1 VFEVLAALQKLSKT
15 RPHDSAFIEGQRGL
29 SYAQLAG
36 RVGGFSQELA
46 DSDVIAIYAP
56 NGLEWV
62 IADLS
67 VAFAGKTLAPLPT
80 FFSEGQLRHIIKNAG
95 VDRILAS
102 PETLNQAQAFG
113 LPVTEVTIDGP
124 TAPLDGAN
132 NHGQS
137 AQRIIYTSGSTGAPK
152 GVRLGDKQICASAKG
167 LLAAS
172 GASAEDRYLSVLPF
186 SLLLEQI
193 AGIALPILAG
203 APVSIASNAAGAALQ
218 GDTLPLMNAFGDAF
232 DGAGATASV
241 LVPGLLDAWVKTL
254 AATNATAPSSL
265 RFVAVGGAPVNK
277 TLAKMAWDLGVPVHE
292 GYGLS
297 ECCSVVSL
305 NRPGQRSAGATGTPI
320 PGVNVTLQDGE
331 IVVHGD
337 TVMAGYLGREINPD
351 GVWRTGDLGEFSS
364 KGALRILG
372 RKDNLIVT
380 QAGRNISPE
389 WVEGVCETSPGVAK
403 CVLTHVPGQRDGQ
416 SLVLIVVGPHNIAA
430 HLQAQYAQLPDYA
443 RPDHTAIVDG
453 AVVAEHDLLTPLGD
467 ARRAQCQ
474 AFAKQWLDRQS
485 AAEERRNHG

>member
-15 RPHDSAFIEGQRGL
+15 RPHDSAFSQDQRAL
-29 SYAQLAG
+29 SYAQLSG
-36 RVGGFSQELA
+36 RVGAFSQDLA
-46 DSDVIAIYAP
+46 DNDVIAIYAP

-67 VAFAGKTLAPLPT
+67 VAFAGKTMVPLPT
-80 FFSEGQLRHIIKNAG
+80 FFSEGQLRHIIENAG
-95 VDRILAS
+95 VGRILAS
-102 PETLNQAQAFG
+102 RETLNQAQAFG

-132 NHGQS
+132 NHS
-137 AQRIIYTSGSTGAPK
+137 LEAQRIIYTSGTTGAPK

-218 GDTLPLMNAFGDAF
+218 GDTLPLMNAFADAF
-232 DGAGATASV
+232 EGTGATASV

-254 AATNATAPSSL
+254 AAANATAPSSL

-277 TLAKMAWDLGVPVHE
+277 TLAKMAWDLGVPAHE

-297 ECCSVVSL
+297 ECCSVVSV
-305 NRPGQRSAGATGTPI
+305 NRPGGRSEGSTGTPI
-320 PGVNVTLQDGE
+320 PGVNVTLQNGE

-337 TVMAGYLGREINPD
+337 TVMAGYLGHDNNPD

-389 WVEGVCETSPGVAK
+389 WVEGLCETSPGVAK
-403 CVLTHVPGQRDGQ
+403 CVLTHVPDQDENQG
-416 SLVLIVVGPHNIAA
+416 LVLIVVGAPDSGAV
-430 HLQAQYAQLPDYA
+430 LQAQFAQLPDYA
-443 RPDHTAIVDG
+443 RPDHTVIVDG
-453 AVVAEHDLLTPLGD
+453 ADVAKYDLLTPLGD
-467 ARRAQCQ
+467 ARRAHCQ
-474 AFAKQWLDRQS
+474 AFARQWLGRPD
-485 AAEERRNHG
+485 AAEALRNRA